1 MMNDDT
7 YEKLNDYLDG
17 LLPED
22 ERRAFE
28 ARLASDAELH
38 AEAEALRSLSAQA
51 SALPREI
58 APERD
63 LWVGVAAQIGGDES
77 KSITF
82 RRASRTSRRA
92 VWSPLLG
99 LAAMGLL
106 VFGITTLMDSG
117 VNTVVPPDTP
127 TPVAES
133 PVTPEPDAE
142 LQRVTAQYLDARA
155 QLVALL
161 DERKA
166 DIAPETFAVV
176 EENLSVIAAAVTEIE
191 VALADKPA
199 NPKLERMLF
208 AAYQSEVDL
217 LQRAVMLADA
227 LPAGGSETD
236 ESQGG
241 DDAV

>member
-1 MMNDDT
+1 MINDDT

-17 LLPED
+17 LLPD
-22 ERRAFE
+22 GERCAFE
-28 ARLASDAELH
+28 ALLAADAALR
-38 AEAEALRSLSAQA
+38 AEADALRSLRTQTA
-51 SALPREI
+51 ALPREI

-63 LWVGVAAQIGGDES
+63 LWQGVAARIGAGDT
-77 KSITF
+77 IVTF
-82 RRASRTSRRA
+82 RRRVRSARPA
-92 VWSPLLG
+92 IWSPLLG

-106 VFGITTLMDSG
+106 IFGITSLMDTDRTAG
-117 VNTVVPPDTP
+117 TPPNQELA
-127 TPVAES
+127 TPVPA
-133 PVTPEPDAE
+133 PAPDAE

-161 DERKA
+161 EERKA

-191 VALADKPA
+191 VALADKPK
-199 NPKLERMLF
+199 NLKLERLLF

-227 LPAGGSETD
+227 APAAGGET
-236 ESQGG
+236 ENGQGE
-241 DDAV
+241 DDAI